1 MNRFKIKIS
10 FWAITVI
17 SVVYTACTVPPS
29 MIPRTEKR
37 EMPSSFRG
45 SSDTTSTAKVKW
57 RDFFTDPHLTSLI
70 ETALQNNQ
78 ELNIIR
84 QEINIAQNEV
94 RARKGEYLP
103 FVDLMAGGGVER
115 VARYTRDGSVEKNSQ
130 IEPGKDFPEPLPN
143 YALAANLSWQVDIWK
158 RLRNARKAAL
168 MRYFATTEGRN
179 FTVTRLIAEI
189 ANSYYELVA
198 LDNQLEILKQNIQI
212 QTDAL
217 EIVRQEK
224 QAARTT
230 ELAVRRFEAEVL
242 KNQSRIFH
250 LQQEITQTENRIN
263 FLVGRYPQPI
273 ARNSTGFS
281 NLVTKLMKEGIPS
294 QLLQNR
300 PDVRGAEWNLA
311 AAKLDVT
318 VAKANFYPQLNI
330 SAALGV
336 QAYNFSL
343 IGRPESVLYSIGGG
357 LAQPLI
363 NRNAIKAVFFS
374 ANARQ
379 VQAVYS
385 YEQTVLRAYIEV
397 ANQLANIN
405 NMQNS
410 YELRKRQ
417 VEALTESIDIST
429 RLFRFARADYMEV
442 LLTQRDALESKFELI
457 ETKKQQMTAMVNVYQ
472 ALGGGWN

>member
-1 MNRFKIKIS
+1 MKFSIHGALCIALCYTSCSLKHEEKEEKFKFLVTSPLKQ
-10 FWAITVI
+10 
-17 SVVYTACTVPPS
+17 
-29 MIPRTEKR
+29 
-37 EMPSSFRG
+37 
-45 SSDTTSTAKVKW
+45 DTTVTKPYVCLVRAIQ
-57 RDFFTDPHLTSLI
+57 HI
-70 ETALQNNQ
+70 ELRALERGYLQNIFVDEGKFVKKGQ
-78 ELNIIR
+78 IMFQIMPLLYQAEL
-84 QEINIAQNEV
+84 QKAEAEAKFAEI
-94 RARKGEYLP
+94 EYLNTKQLADSN
-103 FVDLMAGGGVER
+103 VV
-115 VARYTRDGSVEKNSQ
+115 SKN
-130 IEPGKDFPEPLPN
+130 EL
-143 YALAANLSWQVDIWK
+143 ALAKAKLDKARAELSLAQVHLSFTQIKAPFDGIMDRFQVRLGSLVDEGDLLTTLSDNSEMWVYFNVPEAEYLNYKTNLKKDS
-158 RLRNARKAAL
+158 L
-168 MRYFATTEGRN
+168 MR
-179 FTVTRLIAEI
+179 VQLQM
-189 ANSYYELVA
+189 ANS
-198 LDNQLEILKQNIQI
+198 EIFEYSGIVKTIEADFNNETGNI
-212 QTDAL
+212 
-217 EIVRQEK
+217 V
-224 QAARTT
+224 
-230 ELAVRRFEAEVL
+230 
-242 KNQSRIFH
+242 
-250 LQQEITQTENRIN
+250 
-263 FLVGRYPQPI
+263 
-273 ARNSTGFS
+273 RNSTGFS
-281 NLVTKLMKEGIPS
+281 DLVSKLMKEGIPS

-343 IGRPESVLYSIGGG
+343 IGQPESVLYSIGGG

-442 LLTQRDALESKFELI
+442 LLTQRDALESKFEWI
-457 ETKKQQMTAMVNVYQ
+457 ETKKQQMTAMVNLYQ

>member
-1 MNRFKIKIS
+1 MNRIKIKIS
-10 FWAITVI
+10 FWAITFM

-37 EMPSSFRG
+37 EVPGSFRG
-45 SSDTTSTAKVKW
+45 SSDTTNTAKIKW
-57 RDFFTDPHLTSLI
+57 RDFFTDPNLTALI

-78 ELNIIR
+78 ELNIIM

-143 YALAANLSWQVDIWK
+143 YVLAANLSWQVDIWK

-217 EIVRQEK
+217 EIVKQEK

-281 NLVTKLMKEGIPS
+281 DLVPKLMKEGIPS
-294 QLLQNR
+294 QLL
-300 PDVRGAEWNLA
+300 
-311 AAKLDVT
+311 
-318 VAKANFYPQLNI
+318 
-330 SAALGV
+330 
-336 QAYNFSL
+336 
-343 IGRPESVLYSIGGG
+343 
-357 LAQPLI
+357 
-363 NRNAIKAVFFS
+363 
-374 ANARQ
+374 
-379 VQAVYS
+379 
-385 YEQTVLRAYIEV
+385 
-397 ANQLANIN
+397 
-405 NMQNS
+405 
-410 YELRKRQ
+410 
-417 VEALTESIDIST
+417 
-429 RLFRFARADYMEV
+429 
-442 LLTQRDALESKFELI
+442 
-457 ETKKQQMTAMVNVYQ
+457 
-472 ALGGGWN
+472 

>member
-1 MNRFKIKIS
+1 
-10 FWAITVI
+10 
-17 SVVYTACTVPPS
+17 
-29 MIPRTEKR
+29 
-37 EMPSSFRG
+37 
-45 SSDTTSTAKVKW
+45 
-57 RDFFTDPHLTSLI
+57 
-70 ETALQNNQ
+70 
-78 ELNIIR
+78 
-84 QEINIAQNEV
+84 
-94 RARKGEYLP
+94 
-103 FVDLMAGGGVER
+103 
-115 VARYTRDGSVEKNSQ
+115 
-130 IEPGKDFPEPLPN
+130 
-143 YALAANLSWQVDIWK
+143 
-158 RLRNARKAAL
+158 
-168 MRYFATTEGRN
+168 
-179 FTVTRLIAEI
+179 
-189 ANSYYELVA
+189 
-198 LDNQLEILKQNIQI
+198 
-212 QTDAL
+212 
-217 EIVRQEK
+217 
-224 QAARTT
+224 
-230 ELAVRRFEAEVL
+230 
-242 KNQSRIFH
+242 
-250 LQQEITQTENRIN
+250 
-263 FLVGRYPQPI
+263 
-273 ARNSTGFS
+273 
-281 NLVTKLMKEGIPS
+281 
-294 QLLQNR
+294 
-300 PDVRGAEWNLA
+300 DVRGAEWNLA

-343 IGRPESVLYSIGGG
+343 IGQPESVLYSIGGG